1 MNNICISN
9 DYETAT
15 EAEKEPETYKEHA
28 TTNNKT
34 FLLAN
39 CKH

>member
-9 DYETAT
+9 DYETVAK
-15 EAEKEPETYKEHA
+15 AEKEPKTYKEHA
-28 TTNNKT
+28 TTNKKT

-39 CKH
+39 